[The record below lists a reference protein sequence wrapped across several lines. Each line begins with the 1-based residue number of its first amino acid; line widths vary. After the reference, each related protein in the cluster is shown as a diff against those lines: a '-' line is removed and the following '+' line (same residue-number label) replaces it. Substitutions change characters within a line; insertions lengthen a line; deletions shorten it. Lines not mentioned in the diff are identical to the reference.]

1 MSQRRAELS
10 HSDSYRQLVTAVTPG
25 SWASSRVSR
34 RKCCVES
41 NSSSLAGSRLL
52 CASENGGEVSAAA
65 SGVADRIHPVRS
77 SVLRCRG
84 LPHRGAALCG
94 YTPGCR
100 SGFIKVP
107 HCCPSSLRC
116 MWTHIIGRTVS
127 AAFKRGDMGGK
138 KHTGREQEAG
148 IHRILPVYPIQT
160 VCFVMYV
167 KGLGA
172 IFIHINW
179 VVFLLHA
186 NVDCRYVTGNC
197 GELLLCVFPPLYFL
211 WKATYNTVCADY
223 SNFPL
228 FLTFFLILL
237 PLGFHSLKDNP

>member
-1 MSQRRAELS
+1 MSVLHGGRTDGSFPRSFTQIPPYGTLPALHKRPTLSKERGVLSQWRAEHS

-34 RKCCVES
+34 RKCCVEP
-41 NSSSLAGSRLL
+41 NSSSKTGLRLL
-52 CASENGGEVSAAA
+52 WASENGGKVSAAA

-94 YTPGCR
+94 YTLGRR

-127 AAFKRGDMGGK
+127 AAFKRGDMRK
-138 KHTGREQEAG
+138 KKTPQRKRAG
-148 IHRILPVYPIQT
+148 S
-160 VCFVMYV
+160 
-167 KGLGA
+167 
-172 IFIHINW
+172 W
-179 VVFLLHA
+179 
-186 NVDCRYVTGNC
+186 
-197 GELLLCVFPPLYFL
+197 
-211 WKATYNTVCADY
+211 NT
-223 SNFPL
+223 
-228 FLTFFLILL
+228 
-237 PLGFHSLKDNP
+237 

>member
-1 MSQRRAELS
+1 MDGSFPRSFTQIPPYGTLPALHERPILSKERGVLSQRRAEHS
-10 HSDSYRQLVTAVTPG
+10 HSDSYRQLVTAVIPG

-41 NSSSLAGSRLL
+41 NSSTLAGSRLL

-138 KHTGREQEAG
+138 NTQEESRKLEYIG
-148 IHRILPVYPIQT
+148 YCPNIPSKP
-160 VCFVMYV
+160 
-167 KGLGA
+167 
-172 IFIHINW
+172 
-179 VVFLLHA
+179 
-186 NVDCRYVTGNC
+186 
-197 GELLLCVFPPLYFL
+197 CVLS
-211 WKATYNTVCADY
+211 CM
-223 SNFPL
+223 
-228 FLTFFLILL
+228 
-237 PLGFHSLKDNP
+237 